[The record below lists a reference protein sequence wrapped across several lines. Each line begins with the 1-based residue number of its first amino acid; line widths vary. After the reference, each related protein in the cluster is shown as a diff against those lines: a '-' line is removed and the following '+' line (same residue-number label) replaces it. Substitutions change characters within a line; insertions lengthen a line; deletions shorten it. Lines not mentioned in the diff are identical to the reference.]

1 MLSPSF
7 SPGLR
12 CKRDGLGQNQAARY
26 ILPTG
31 ARVSAARV
39 VLLSASRILS
49 NGSVVT
55 RTVIYFVLLL
65 SCSFP
70 TAGLLRVVESLSKGS
85 VELGAA
91 VFPQEAGRLM
101 AMHSILRVDKTQYKH
116 NKREFHVDSLFFSFW
131 ISVIF
136 FALTWKSATF
146 VKCRVY
152 GASCSA
158 LVISSGCLVWFNV
171 NEIDW
176 NEEFAQNVLF
186 VWWCCE
192 KTWVIIPF
200 NVWTSPLF
208 VSVPE
213 MVP

>member
-26 ILPTG
+26 ILPTS

-55 RTVIYFVLLL
+55 RRVIYFVLLL

-70 TAGLLRVVESLSKGS
+70 TVGLLRVVESLSKGS
-85 VELGAA
+85 VELGTA

-131 ISVIF
+131 ISLIF
-136 FALTWKSATF
+136 LHWLGSLQLLSNVEFMEPRAL
-146 VKCRVY
+146 R
-152 GASCSA
+152 
-158 LVISSGCLVWFNV
+158 SS
-171 NEIDW
+171 
-176 NEEFAQNVLF
+176 
-186 VWWCCE
+186 
-192 KTWVIIPF
+192 
-200 NVWTSPLF
+200 SPLG
-208 VSVPE
+208 VSFDL
-213 MVP
+213 M